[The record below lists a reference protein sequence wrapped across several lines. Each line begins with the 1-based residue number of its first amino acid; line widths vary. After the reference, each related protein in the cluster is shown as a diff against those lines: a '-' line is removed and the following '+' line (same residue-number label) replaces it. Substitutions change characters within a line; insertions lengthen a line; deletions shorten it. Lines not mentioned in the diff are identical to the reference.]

1 MKWTSIYCVEGFGN
15 EETKKNK
22 SSKTLKELASSWEEL
37 KWHDYKWCYIKLDA
51 DRCSNSHSWETRK
64 EGDAKRECSCLL
76 TTKIWSVIFYHFFTV
91 DTFSWHVLCVR
102 AFFASAASTIID
114 QTKVENLKPQ
124 LSILYP
130 SFLAYSTPPVDVIT
144 GFSDG
149 QKTKLNQ
156 QAKAMC
162 ASLQQTTIQYTRF
175 VCMCVCL
182 CGINLSKFVSVHW
195 FRFTA
200 NNFWFCHLHSKWREM
215 CSVLSLLFL
224 FFCCVVFFILCSSD
238 EWESIK

>member
-1 MKWTSIYCVEGFGN
+1 MRTDAQILIVERR
-15 EETKKNK
+15 E
-22 SSKTLKELASSWEEL
+22 
-37 KWHDYKWCYIKLDA
+37 
-51 DRCSNSHSWETRK
+51 
-64 EGDAKRECSCLL
+64 KREMRNVNAHACSPQRFGQSFS
-76 TTKIWSVIFYHFFTV
+76 TIFFTV
-91 DTFSWHVLCVR
+91 DTFSWHVLCACVFCFCR
-102 AFFASAASTIID
+102 FYHRPNKSWESKTT
-114 QTKVENLKPQ
+114 TKYIVSELFGLLNTAGWCNCWIFRWPK
-124 LSILYP
+124 
-130 SFLAYSTPPVDVIT
+130 
-144 GFSDG
+144 
-149 QKTKLNQ
+149 KTKLNQ

-175 VCMCVCL
+175 VCMCVCV

-238 EWESIK
+238 EWDSIK

>member
-22 SSKTLKELASSWEEL
+22 SSKSLKELASSWEEL

-76 TTKIWSVIFYHFFTV
+76 TTKIWSVIFYHFFYCRY
-91 DTFSWHVLCVR
+91 F
-102 AFFASAASTIID
+102 
-114 QTKVENLKPQ
+114 
-124 LSILYP
+124 
-130 SFLAYSTPPVDVIT
+130 FLACVVCACVFCFCRFYHRPNKSWGSKTTTKYIVSELFGLLNTAGWCNCWIFRWPK
-144 GFSDG
+144 
-149 QKTKLNQ
+149 KTKLNQ

-238 EWESIK
+238 EWDSIK

>member
-1 MKWTSIYCVEGFGN
+1 MRTDAQILIVERR
-15 EETKKNK
+15 E
-22 SSKTLKELASSWEEL
+22 
-37 KWHDYKWCYIKLDA
+37 
-51 DRCSNSHSWETRK
+51 
-64 EGDAKRECSCLL
+64 KREMRNVNAHACSPQRFGQSFS
-76 TTKIWSVIFYHFFTV
+76 TIFFAV

-102 AFFASAASTIID
+102 AFFASAASIID

-130 SFLAYSTPPVDVIT
+130 SFLAYSTPPVDVIA

-182 CGINLSKFVSVHW
+182 CGINLSKFVSVH
-195 FRFTA
+195 
-200 NNFWFCHLHSKWREM
+200 
-215 CSVLSLLFL
+215 
-224 FFCCVVFFILCSSD
+224 
-238 EWESIK
+238 